1 MFDRN
6 ENKAVMIEAQ
16 CSVQCVLLLFA
27 ICSAEET
34 LFQKTFSGHKLYKT
48 VLKVEIFLKIVKKC
62 MPIPHSLIFI
72 HVQFDTVSLL
82 TLVYC
87 CKLSWFMNVCPIR

>member
-16 CSVQCVLLLFA
+16 SSVQCVLLLFA

-34 LFQKTFSGHKLYKT
+34 LFPKTFSGHKLYKT
-48 VLKVEIFLKIVKKC
+48 F
-62 MPIPHSLIFI
+62 
-72 HVQFDTVSLL
+72 
-82 TLVYC
+82 
-87 CKLSWFMNVCPIR
+87 

>member
-1 MFDRN
+1 MFDWN

-34 LFQKTFSGHKLYKT
+34 LSQKTFSGHKLYKT

-62 MPIPHSLIFI
+62 VCLFLTALFLSMYNLIRCLF
-72 HVQFDTVSLL
+72 
-82 TLVYC
+82 
-87 CKLSWFMNVCPIR
+87 